1 MIQAAA
7 TMHLIWG
14 QSYEKLRVVKT
25 AFKLPYSEKANCV
38 VVMTRLCFVL
48 IFLKEK
54 NLPCGLEIVD
64 IGAGLVFSSLCV
76 TKIATRTLPPCKS
89 N

>member
-48 IFLKEK
+48 IF
-54 NLPCGLEIVD
+54 
-64 IGAGLVFSSLCV
+64 
-76 TKIATRTLPPCKS
+76 
-89 N
+89 

>member
-25 AFKLPYSEKANCV
+25 AFKLPYSEKANCFV
-38 VVMTRLCFVL
+38 VKTRLCFVL
-48 IFLKEK
+48 ILQHFKYYTTKPRADIALK
-54 NLPCGLEIVD
+54 
-64 IGAGLVFSSLCV
+64 
-76 TKIATRTLPPCKS
+76 
-89 N
+89 